1 MRCVSARARS
11 TRARLRALRLHYP
24 PACSLAQ
31 AALSSPSAGA
41 AGCRA
46 YVVPLQSSA
55 LVAELGAVARFAA
68 SAGAQRHHAFVL
80 TSEASPLSAAA
91 AAERRQLQSTQL
103 YAATGSIRMQPE
115 ILAGLVISL
124 FLASVVLIGVQC
136 TMAVKTPDV
145 MHSFSLPAGREY

>member
-1 MRCVSARARS
+1 M
-11 TRARLRALRLHYP
+11 
-24 PACSLAQ
+24 
-31 AALSSPSAGA
+31 
-41 AGCRA
+41 
-46 YVVPLQSSA
+46 PLQSSA

-80 TSEASPLSAAA
+80 TSEAAPLSAAA

>member
-1 MRCVSARARS
+1 M
-11 TRARLRALRLHYP
+11 
-24 PACSLAQ
+24 Q
-31 AALSSPSAGA
+31 AALSAPASA

-46 YVVPLQSSA
+46 YVVPLQRAA

-68 SAGAQRHHAFVL
+68 SAGAHHAFVL
-80 TSEASPLSAAA
+80 TSEAAPLAADA
-91 AAERRQLQSTQL
+91 AAERRQLQSAQL

-124 FLASVVLIGVQC
+124 FLAAVVLIGVQC

-145 MHSFSLPAGREY
+145 MHSFALPAGREY